1 MRQTIRPRKKTF
13 IYTYIYIYEMDE
25 NAYSFEPVLERELLR
40 LVVLGESLADL
51 GDPP

>member
-1 MRQTIRPRKKTF
+1 MMRQTIRPRKKAF
-13 IYTYIYIYEMDE
+13 IFEMDE

>member
-1 MRQTIRPRKKTF
+1 MMRQTIRPRKRHL
-13 IYTYIYIYEMDE
+13 YIYEMYE
-25 NAYSFEPVLERELLR
+25 NAYSFEPVLERDLLR